1 MTKLLVT
8 KFLSTNQLLSSEK
21 GKKLSEKII
30 ELLETNESVEVDFD
44 GYLSIG
50 SSFINRA
57 FGDTC
62 IELNM
67 LPDDFKEKVI
77 LINITEDDVDDI
89 MLSVFN
95 AVNKLRLI
103 KAGKN
108 LEEYYSSTLS
118 Y

>member
-8 KFLSTNQLLSSEK
+8 EFLSTNQLLSSEK

-30 ELLETNESVEVDFD
+30 ELLKLNENVEVDFY

-62 IELNM
+62 IALNFS
-67 LPDDFKEKVI
+67 PNDFKEKIV
-77 LINITEDDVDDI
+77 LKNIDEDDVDDI
-89 MLSVFN
+89 MLSVYN
-95 AVNKLRLI
+95 AVNKLQLL

>member
-8 KFLSTNQLLSSEK
+8 EFLSTNQLLSSEK
-21 GKKLSEKII
+21 GKNLSEKII
-30 ELLETNESVEVDFD
+30 ELLKSNETITIDFQ

-62 IELNM
+62 IELN
-67 LPDDFKEKVI
+67 LSPEDFREKIV
-77 LINITEDDVDDI
+77 LNNVDEDDVDDI
-89 MLSVFN
+89 MLSVYN
-95 AVNKLRLI
+95 AVNKLLI
-103 KAGKN
+103 LKAGKN